1 MPTASTHDERILIFA
16 PRGRDAEVMCS
27 VLERADDAC
36 SVVHGFAELTDA
48 IGRGAG
54 TAIIAEE
61 ALHGVDMRP
70 LHAWLAS
77 QEPWSDFPF
86 VILLT
91 KVIGPQP
98 DGARARLEELG
109 NIILLERP
117 LNAQTLRSAASSAL
131 RARRRQYQARDVL
144 ADRERTAASLGQS
157 QQALLSL
164 NETLES
170 RIEERTRALAQAN
183 DRLMNEVIERER
195 VQQAMVQFQKMEAV
209 GRLTGGIAH
218 DFNNLLNVVQ
228 GSMDLILLLSKD
240 EVAKQRAE
248 IARRACQRGGKL
260 TSQLLAFARN
270 QNLDLRPAEVG
281 DLFDGVREL
290 VATSVGSRIALR
302 FEVEDGCARVFAD
315 ANQMEMALLN
325 LAINARDAM
334 DGGGELA
341 FHAGNARPP
350 NGLLPAGDYVRIA
363 VTDSGAGMP
372 PELIAKV
379 FEPFFTTK
387 AVGKGTGL
395 GLSQVYGMAQQSGG
409 AARILSQPGTGTTV
423 EIWLRAWDGA
433 GALDAAPLAAAVP
446 DAGPGFHI
454 LVVEDD
460 NFVRE
465 SMVLSLEA
473 FGHAV
478 TQAADGEAALRELQR
493 RRPDLIITDYLM
505 PGITGAELMLRARE
519 VFPGIPM
526 IIATG
531 YADMHAIDQVLGD
544 DILLRKPFQLAEL
557 ALSVE
562 RALGRAGPSAPRHP
576 SPIEPNAAENHSVPH
591 FSHHLQG
598 RSTS

>member
-1 MPTASTHDERILIFA
+1 MPTASRHDERILILA
-16 PRGRDAEVMCS
+16 PRGRDADVMCS
-27 VLERADDAC
+27 VLAQDDAAC
-36 SVVHGFAELTDA
+36 GVIADFAGLAAA
-48 IGRGAG
+48 IAEGAG
-54 TAIIAEE
+54 MAIVAEE
-61 ALHGVDMRP
+61 ALHGVDLVP
-70 LHAWLAS
+70 LHAWLAA

-86 VILLT
+86 VILLG
-91 KVIGPQP
+91 KAVGP
-98 DGARARLEELG
+98 AAASTRARLEELG

-117 LNAQTLRSAASSAL
+117 LNAQTLRSAAVSAL
-131 RARRRQYQARDVL
+131 RARRRQYQARDLL
-144 ADRERTAASLGQS
+144 AESARTAAHLQQS

-170 RIEERTRALAQAN
+170 RIEERTRALAGAN

-240 EVAKQRAE
+240 EVARQRAE

-270 QNLDLRPAEVG
+270 QNLDLRPAGVSE
-281 DLFDGVREL
+281 LFDGVREL

-302 FEVEDGCARVFAD
+302 FEVEPDCARVFAD

-334 DGGGELA
+334 GDSGQLL
-341 FHAGNARPP
+341 FQAGNAPP
-350 NGLLPAGDYVRIA
+350 PDGLLPAGDYVRIA
-363 VTDSGAGMP
+363 VTDNGPGMA
-372 PELIAKV
+372 PELVAKV

-409 AARILSQPGTGTTV
+409 AARILSQPGAGTTV
-423 EIWLRAWDGA
+423 EIWLRAWDG
-433 GALDAAPLAAAVP
+433 GGVDAVPVPAAVP
-446 DAGPGFHI
+446 VAGKAFRI

-478 TQAADGEAALRELQR
+478 TQAADGEAALRELR
-493 RRPDLIITDYLM
+493 RARPDLIITDYLM

-531 YADMHAIDQVLGD
+531 YADMHAIDEVLGD

-557 ALSVE
+557 ARSVE
-562 RALGRAGPSAPRHP
+562 RALGRGEPSV
-576 SPIEPNAAENHSVPH
+576 SS
-591 FSHHLQG
+591 
-598 RSTS
+598 

>member
-1 MPTASTHDERILIFA
+1 MPPIERHDERILILA
-16 PRGRDAEVMCS
+16 PRGRDADIMCA
-27 VLERADDAC
+27 VLAQDGAAC
-36 SVVHGFAELTDA
+36 AVVPDFPGLAAATDA
-48 IGRGAG
+48 GAG
-54 TAIIAEE
+54 MAIVAEE
-61 ALHGVDMRP
+61 ALHGADLAP
-70 LHAWLAS
+70 LHAWLAA

-86 VILLT
+86 VILLG
-91 KVIGPQP
+91 KAIGLGPE
-98 DGARARLEELG
+98 GARARLEELG

-117 LNAQTLRSAASSAL
+117 LKAQTLRSAASSAL
-131 RARRRQYQARDVL
+131 RARRRQYQARDLL
-144 ADRERTAASLGQS
+144 AESERTAARLQQS
-157 QQALLSL
+157 QHALLSL

-170 RIEERTRALAQAN
+170 RIEERTRALAGAN

-218 DFNNLLNVVQ
+218 DFNNLLNVVL

-240 EVAKQRAE
+240 EVARQRAE

-281 DLFDGVREL
+281 VLFEGVREL
-290 VATSVGSRIALR
+290 VATSLGSRIALR
-302 FEVEDGCARVFAD
+302 FEVEEGCARVFSD

-334 DGGGELA
+334 EDSGELA
-341 FHAGNARPP
+341 FHAGNAQPP
-350 NGLLPAGDYVRIA
+350 EGLLPPGDYVRIA
-363 VTDSGAGMP
+363 VSDNGPGMQ
-372 PELIAKV
+372 PELVAKV

-409 AARILSQPGTGTTV
+409 AARILSRPGAGTTV
-423 EIWLRAWDGA
+423 EIWLRAWDGGDA
-433 GALDAAPLAAAVP
+433 DEAAPLPTAVP

-473 FGHAV
+473 FGHTV
-478 TQAADGEAALRELQR
+478 TQAAGGEAALAELR
-493 RRPDLIITDYLM
+493 SKRPDLIITDYLM
-505 PGITGAELMLRARE
+505 PGITGAEFMLRARE
-519 VFPGIPM
+519 IFPDIPM

-544 DILLRKPFQLAEL
+544 DILLRKPFQLSEL
-557 ALSVE
+557 ARSVE
-562 RALGRAGPSAPRHP
+562 RALARAGSLEPRH
-576 SPIEPNAAENHSVPH
+576 
-591 FSHHLQG
+591 
-598 RSTS
+598 

>member
-1 MPTASTHDERILIFA
+1 MQQASPHEERILILA

-27 VLERADDAC
+27 VLTRDSGRCE
-36 SVVHGFAELTDA
+36 VVHSFAELSA
-48 IGRGAG
+48 GIEHGAG
-54 TAIIAEE
+54 SAIVAEE
-61 ALHGVDMRP
+61 ALHGIDLAP
-70 LHAWLAS
+70 LHAWLAR

-86 VILLT
+86 VILLA
-91 KVIGPQP
+91 KAIGLPQES
-98 DGARARLEELG
+98 ARGRVEELG

-117 LNAQTLRSAASSAL
+117 LNAQTLRSAANSAL
-131 RARRRQYQARDVL
+131 RARRRQYQARDLL
-144 ADRERTAASLGQS
+144 ADRERTAASLQQS
-157 QQALLSL
+157 QHALLSL

-195 VQQAMVQFQKMEAV
+195 VQQAMVQFQKMEAI

-240 EVAKQRAE
+240 EVAKGRAE

-270 QNLDLRPAEVG
+270 QNLDLRQSEVEA
-281 DLFDGVREL
+281 LFDGVREL
-290 VATSVGSRIALR
+290 VATSVGSAIRLH
-302 FEVEDGCARVFAD
+302 FEVTQPCASVLAD

-334 DGGGELA
+334 DGHGELS
-341 FHAGNARPP
+341 FHAGDAAPP
-350 NGLLPAGDYVRIA
+350 DGLLPPGDYVRIA
-363 VTDSGAGMP
+363 VTDSGQGMTP
-372 PELIAKV
+372 DVIAKV

-395 GLSQVYGMAQQSGG
+395 GLSQVYGMARQSGG
-409 AARILSQPGTGTTV
+409 AARILSQPGAGTTV
-423 EIWLRAWDGA
+423 EIWLPAARGLHEPELALPPALPEVRQGA
-433 GALDAAPLAAAVP
+433 R
-446 DAGPGFHI
+446 I
-454 LVVEDD
+454 LIVEDD

-465 SMVLSLEA
+465 SMVSSLEA
-473 FGHAV
+473 FGHVV
-478 TQAADGEAALRELQR
+478 TQAPDGEAGLRELHR
-493 RRPDLIITDYLM
+493 ARPDLIITDYLM

-531 YADMHAIDQVLGD
+531 YADMHAIDEVLGN

-557 ALSVE
+557 AVSVE
-562 RALGRAGPSAPRHP
+562 RALERAA
-576 SPIEPNAAENHSVPH
+576 
-591 FSHHLQG
+591 Q
-598 RSTS
+598 

>member
-1 MPTASTHDERILIFA
+1 MQTASPHDERILILA

-27 VLERADDAC
+27 VLARDSAPCE
-36 SVVHGFAELTDA
+36 VVHGFAELAAGIDQ
-48 IGRGAG
+48 GAG
-54 TAIIAEE
+54 TAIVAEE
-61 ALHGVDMRP
+61 ALHGIDLEP
-70 LHAWLAS
+70 LYAWLAR

-86 VILLT
+86 VILLA
-91 KVIGPQP
+91 KAIGLPQE
-98 DGARARLEELG
+98 GARARVEELG

-117 LNAQTLRSAASSAL
+117 LNAQTLRSAANSAL
-131 RARRRQYQARDVL
+131 RARRRQYQARDLL
-144 ADRERTAASLGQS
+144 ADRESTAASLQQS
-157 QQALLSL
+157 QHALLSL

-195 VQQAMVQFQKMEAV
+195 VQQAMVQFQKMEAI

-240 EVAKQRAE
+240 EVAKGRAE

-270 QNLDLRPAEVG
+270 QNLDLRQSEVG
-281 DLFDGVREL
+281 ALFDGVREL
-290 VATSVGSRIALR
+290 VATSVGSAIRLR
-302 FEVEDGCARVFAD
+302 FEVAQPCASVLAD

-334 DGGGELA
+334 DGQGELS
-341 FHAGNARPP
+341 FHAGDAPAP
-350 NGLLPAGDYVRIA
+350 AGLLPPGDYVRIA
-363 VTDSGAGMP
+363 VTDNGQGMAP
-372 PELIAKV
+372 DVIAKV

-395 GLSQVYGMAQQSGG
+395 GLSQVYGMARQSGG
-409 AARILSQPGTGTTV
+409 AARILSQPGAGTTV
-423 EIWLRAWDGA
+423 EIWLPAAHGA
-433 GALDAAPLAAAVP
+433 TALEPATLPVVPEVRPGAR
-446 DAGPGFHI
+446 I
-454 LVVEDD
+454 LIVEDD

-465 SMVLSLEA
+465 SMVSSLEA
-473 FGHAV
+473 FGHVV
-478 TQAADGEAALRELQR
+478 TQAADGEAGLRALKRA
-493 RRPDLIITDYLM
+493 RPDLIITDYLM

-519 VFPGIPM
+519 IFPGIPM

-531 YADMHAIDQVLGD
+531 YADMHAIDEVLGN

-557 ALSVE
+557 AVSVE
-562 RALGRAGPSAPRHP
+562 RALERAAHDIGDAQPR
-576 SPIEPNAAENHSVPH
+576 
-591 FSHHLQG
+591 
-598 RSTS
+598 

>member
-1 MPTASTHDERILIFA
+1 MRTTSPHDERILIFA
-16 PRGRDAEVMCS
+16 PRGRDAQVMCS
-27 VLERADDAC
+27 VLARDSGAC
-36 SVVHGFAELTDA
+36 EIVHDVAELA
-48 IGRGAG
+48 ARIEEGAG
-54 TAIIAEE
+54 MAIVAEE
-61 ALHGVDMRP
+61 ALHGADTGT
-70 LHAWLAS
+70 LHTWLAR

-86 VILLT
+86 VILLA
-91 KVIGPQP
+91 KVIGLQP

-117 LNAQTLRSAASSAL
+117 LNAQTLRSAATSAL
-131 RARRRQYQARDVL
+131 RARRRQYQARDLL
-144 ADRERTAASLGQS
+144 AEREGSAASLRHS

-170 RIEERTRALAQAN
+170 RIEERTRLLAQAN

-195 VQQAMVQFQKMEAV
+195 VQQAMVQYQKMEAV

-240 EVAKQRAE
+240 EVAKARAE
-248 IARRACQRGGKL
+248 TARRACQRGAKL

-270 QNLDLRPAEVG
+270 QNLDLRQCDVG
-281 DLFDGVREL
+281 GLFEGVREL
-290 VATSVGSRIALR
+290 VATSVGSRVRLFFA
-302 FEVEDGCARVFAD
+302 VAPGCPQVLAD

-334 DGGGELA
+334 DDGGALS
-341 FHAGNARPP
+341 FHAGQATPP
-350 NGLLPAGDYVRIA
+350 DGLLPAGDYVRIT
-363 VTDSGAGMP
+363 VTDDGRGMSP
-372 PELIAKV
+372 DLVAKV

-395 GLSQVYGMAQQSGG
+395 GLSQVYGMARQSGG
-409 AARILSQPGTGTTV
+409 AARILSEAGVGTTV

-433 GALDAAPLAAAVP
+433 AVLQAPETQAAPAMP
-446 DAGPGFHI
+446 DGRPGARI

-460 NFVRE
+460 NFVRD
-465 SMVLSLEA
+465 SMVSALEA
-473 FGHAV
+473 FGHTV
-478 TQAADGEAALRELQR
+478 TQAANGEDGLDALRHA
-493 RRPDLIITDYLM
+493 RPDLVITDYLM

-519 VFPGIPM
+519 IFPGIPL

-531 YADMHAIDQVLGD
+531 YADMHAIDQALGD

-557 ALSVE
+557 AASVE
-562 RALGRAGPSAPRHP
+562 RALGRATRPADGSRLA
-576 SPIEPNAAENHSVPH
+576 
-591 FSHHLQG
+591 
-598 RSTS
+598 